1 MARVVHL
8 GYRCNVCRTR
18 VPVYTFIRSNESKAT
33 HCTPPEDRSVQCP
46 SCHQQRHV
54 AFAEI
59 QNLERWEET
68 FPGSESAA

>member
-1 MARVVHL
+1 MRSTD
-8 GYRCNVCRTR
+8 CN
-18 VPVYTFIRSNESKAT
+18 AT

-68 FPGSESAA
+68 FAGGESAA